1 MWYTI
6 NCSNIYTMGV
16 PEGEERN
23 KGVEKNTYLNNEWQ
37 KKKKIKEKHQ
47 SAHPRSSMNSKQ
59 DKQENIQT
67 KINNS
72 KKMLKSKDKKILKT

>member
-1 MWYTI
+1 
-6 NCSNIYTMGV
+6 MGV

-47 SAHPRSSMNSKQ
+47 SAHPRSSMNSK
-59 DKQENIQT
+59 
-67 KINNS
+67 
-72 KKMLKSKDKKILKT
+72 